1 MIKAKIIGATGY
13 GGVGA
18 IEILSNHP
26 LVELVSISATQD
38 IGKHINDLY
47 PHLNG
52 ICELEIDDPD
62 NDVECDVLFLA
73 TPDGVGMG
81 YADKYY
87 NNNIKIIDYSGDFR
101 FNTED
106 LYNEYSRRIGK
117 NIAHKSSHLLK
128 ESVYG
133 VAELHR
139 NNISKSSIVGNAGC
153 FAVSSILAIAPAL
166 KENLIDY
173 NSIIFDAKTGISGA
187 GKKAT
192 DAYHYP
198 HRYEQMNAYK
208 IATHQHV
215 MEIENEISK
224 IIKKNIAVTF
234 TAQVLPI
241 VRGIM
246 TTVYAR
252 LNENV
257 DYEKLFNAYKQ
268 FYQNDSFID
277 LYGMADNVGSRHVRG
292 SNKCALWIN
301 VDTRTN
307 MMVIVSHIDN
317 LMKGQASNAIQNMNV
332 MFGFDEGL
340 GLRFIP
346 SYP

>member
-13 GGVGA
+13 GGIGA

-26 LVELVSISATQD
+26 MVELVSISATQD
-38 IGKHINDLY
+38 IGRRINDIY
-47 PHLNG
+47 PHLSG
-52 ICELEIDDPD
+52 ICELEIDNPD
-62 NDVECDVLFLA
+62 NDVESDVLFLA
-73 TPDGVGMG
+73 TPDGVGMT

-87 NNNIKIIDYSGDFR
+87 NNNVKIIDYSGDFR
-101 FNTED
+101 FNSED

-128 ESVYG
+128 KSVYG
-133 VAELHR
+133 IAELHR
-139 NNISKSSIVGNAGC
+139 GDISKSSIVGNAGC
-153 FAVSSILAIAPAL
+153 FAVSAILAIAPAL

-173 NSIIFDAKTGISGA
+173 NTIIFDAKTGVSGA

-192 DAYHYP
+192 ETYHYP

-215 MEIENEISK
+215 MEIEHEISK
-224 IIKKNIAVTF
+224 IINKDIAITF

-246 TTVYAR
+246 TTVYAK

-257 DYEKLFNAYKQ
+257 DYKKLLNVYKQ
-268 FYQNDSFID
+268 FYQNDSFVD
-277 LYGMADNVGSRHVRG
+277 LYGMECSVGSRHVRG
-292 SNKCALWIN
+292 SNKCALWVNIDN
-301 VDTRTN
+301 RTN
-307 MMVIVSHIDN
+307 MMIIISHIDN
-317 LMKGQASNAIQNMNV
+317 LMKGQASNAVQNMNV

-340 GLRFIP
+340 GLKFTP